1 LHCYNIHN
9 ILTIRSEVLLYELE
23 YFRCQDIPYDAD
35 LTIKAVG
42 SLGGK
47 FNFRRKIIIED
58 ELRHPNR
65 LKYTEHLG
73 PFGAQFE
80 VNFIATKIE
89 ILVNRIVSASN
100 HVLYVN
106 LVEPLLRFLFIPKGY
121 LLLHSACMSS
131 SMVDQGLL
139 ISAPPD
145 TGKTNTVLKC
155 VKNGFSFL
163 SDDMTI
169 LRLPNEALCFPKPMT
184 ISSHTFRTASTISE
198 SKNNGNCTKRSGLKL
213 RSMIHSKKGRQL
225 MRKLGNLNV
234 PIFTINA
241 LGQKFI
247 KPPKFNIDYFF
258 PDPLLKVRTKI
269 YNLVFLETG
278 LEGEHS
284 INVESDIATIRAI
297 ENTDDA
303 FMFPPYREILKYLTI
318 DGRSANDL
326 LEVEKH
332 QLEEF
337 LSNITCTIVKSEN
350 RLWYKA
356 LLEFYCTFN
365 DRKGIQYTNSVQ
377 VDDYRRG
384 YGSVEV

>member
-1 LHCYNIHN
+1 MPLTYDLTQLHCYNIHN
-9 ILTIRSEVLLYELE
+9 ILQIRSEVLLYELE
-23 YFRCQDIPYDAD
+23 YFRCQDIPYDVD
-35 LTIKAVG
+35 MTIKAVG
-42 SLGGK
+42 SLGGR
-47 FNFRRKIIIED
+47 FNFKRKMIIED

-65 LKYTEHLG
+65 LKYTEHFG

-80 VNFIATKIE
+80 VDFIANKIV

-106 LVEPLLRFLFIPKGY
+106 LVEPLLRFLFISKGY

-131 SMVDQGLL
+131 STVDEGLL

-145 TGKTNTVLKC
+145 TGKTTTVLKC

-198 SKNNGNCTKRSGLKL
+198 GKNKGNTKRSGLKL
-213 RSMIHSKKGRQL
+213 RSMIHSKRGRQL

-247 KPPKFNIDYFF
+247 KPPKFNIDFF
-258 PDPLLKVRTKI
+258 LQDALPKVRTKI
-269 YNLVFLETG
+269 YNFVLLETG
-278 LEGEHS
+278 LEGDS
-284 INVESDIATIRAI
+284 INIASDMATTRAI

-318 DGRSANDL
+318 NGSSACDL
-326 LEVEKH
+326 LEVEKDR
-332 QLEEF
+332 LEEF
-337 LSNITCTIVKSEN
+337 LSNITCTISRSEN
-350 RLWYKA
+350 KLWYEA
-356 LLEFYCTFN
+356 LLE
-365 DRKGIQYTNSVQ
+365 RKSIQYSNSL
-377 VDDYRRG
+377 
-384 YGSVEV
+384 

>member
-1 LHCYNIHN
+1 MPLTYNETHLHCYNIHN

-35 LTIKAVG
+35 MTIKAVG
-42 SLGGK
+42 SLGGR

-58 ELRHPNR
+58 ELHQPNR

-73 PFGAQFE
+73 PFGAQFQ
-80 VNFIATKIE
+80 VNFIANKVE
-89 ILVNRIVSASN
+89 ILVNRIVSGSN

-121 LLLHSACMSS
+121 LLLHSACISS
-131 SMVDQGLL
+131 STGDEGLL

-145 TGKTNTVLKC
+145 TGKTTTVLKC

-184 ISSHTFRTASTISE
+184 ISSHTLRTALTISE
-198 SKNNGNCTKRSGLKL
+198 SKNNGNTKRSSLKL

-247 KPPKFNIDYFF
+247 KPPKFNIDYFLQDAL
-258 PDPLLKVRTKI
+258 PKVRTKI
-269 YNLVFLETG
+269 YNFVLLETG

-284 INVESDIATIRAI
+284 INVPSDIATTRAI

-318 DGRSANDL
+318 NGRSASDL

-337 LSNITCTIVKSEN
+337 LSNITCTISKSGN
-350 RLWYKA
+350 RLWYEA
-356 LLEFYCTFN
+356 LLELYCTSN
-365 DRKGIQYTNSVQ
+365 DRKRIQYSNPL
-377 VDDYRRG
+377 
-384 YGSVEV
+384 